1 MIMESEHN
9 GEMTETADYGYSDV
23 EIARVGDFYGSD
35 EAGQPIPEHF
45 TEENLKNIVDTA
57 NLEGKEIL
65 VDKQHNS
72 MKSGAERDDS
82 ACGWLQALSFR
93 NGSIFGRVFWTK
105 LGHELVKSRIFRFI
119 SPVFRLK
126 ENGEPDKLINIAL
139 VNQPAITGMKPIV
152 NHQNEDILTM
162 DITKEELTELIKS
175 TVAAMNS
182 APTTEVKSEE
192 ETKEVESAEAET
204 TEAENN
210 CTEVEKTKNETPETT
225 EGETKESAEAESTEA
240 EPEKKEE
247 TTVEESAEAEIKEEP
262 EVIKESALN
271 QAPTTNI
278 PSPSPEWTS
287 LTGKA
292 FRDWCDKNS
301 SRLNEMCRQKD

>member
-1 MIMESEHN
+1 MEELMIMESEHN
-9 GEMTETADYGYSDV
+9 GEMTDTADYGYSDV

-45 TEENLKNIVDTA
+45 TEENLKNIVDNS

-72 MKSGAERDDS
+72 MKSGAERDDA
-82 ACGWLQALSFR
+82 ACGWLQALSFK

-126 ENGEPDKLINIAL
+126 PNGEPEKLINIAL
-139 VNQPAITGMKPIV
+139 VNQPAITGMKPII
-152 NHQNEDILTM
+152 NQSNEEILTM
-162 DITKEELTELIKS
+162 DITKEELKELIKS

-182 APTTEVKSEE
+182 APTTEVKTEE
-192 ETKEVESAEAET
+192 ETKEVETTEVET
-204 TEAENN
+204 TEVENA
-210 CTEVEKTKNETPETT
+210 CSEEETKNETPETT
-225 EGETKESAEAESTEA
+225 DGETKE
-240 EPEKKEE
+240 EPEKTEE
-247 TTVEESAEAEIKEEP
+247 KTVEIEEKKEGDSDEEEIKEEP
-262 EVIKESALN
+262 EVIKETVLN

-278 PSPSPEWTS
+278 PSPDPEWKS
-287 LTGKA
+287 LSGKK
-292 FRDWCDKNS
+292 FIDWCEKHPE
-301 SRLNEMCRQKD
+301 LCR